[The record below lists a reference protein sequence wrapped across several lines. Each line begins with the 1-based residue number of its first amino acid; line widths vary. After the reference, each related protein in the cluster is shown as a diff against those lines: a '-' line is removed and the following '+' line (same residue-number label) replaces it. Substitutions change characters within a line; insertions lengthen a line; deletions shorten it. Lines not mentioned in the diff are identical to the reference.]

1 MGKYAKATRKI
12 KEEQAFEKEQLAL
25 KKKYDM
31 ENENVIIKEKS
42 SVLKFLITT
51 GGRIIRIAASIVL
64 YVLAALGLLSLIYP
78 STRAA
83 LTDTLQEIYIE
94 LIRLVS

>member
-1 MGKYAKATRKI
+1 MGKYAKATRRI
-12 KEEQAFEKEQLAL
+12 KEEQAFEKEQHEL

-83 LTDTLQEIYIE
+83 LFETLKEIYAE
-94 LIRLVS
+94 LVKLIA